1 MSTERPPLLM
11 LPGLLCDQVAWAATA
26 ALLPE
31 YDCRVPAWGALD
43 TIEAMARHVL
53 ATVTEPRFAVAGHSM
68 GGRIALEV
76 VRLAPERV
84 THLALLDTGY
94 QALPEGEAAEKERA
108 GRAALLARSREAGMR
123 AMGQVWATGM
133 VHPDQIGTPLFD
145 AILDMIERSHPDQ
158 FAAQIHA
165 LLGRPE
171 ATPQLAGIQCPT
183 LVLCGRQDT
192 WSPLARHEIMAG
204 MIPHATLCVIEESGH
219 MSPMERPQAVAAA
232 LRAWLATTP
241 SDPDSNSNSDSDI
254 TARPA

>member
-1 MSTERPPLLM
+1 MSTARPPLLM

-26 ALLPE
+26 ALLPQH
-31 YDCRVPAWGALD
+31 DCRVPAWGMLD
-43 TIEAMARHVL
+43 SIEAMARHVL
-53 ATVTEPRFAVAGHSM
+53 ASVAEPRFAVAGHSM

-94 QALPEGEAAEKERA
+94 QALSEGEAAEKERA
-108 GRAALLARSREAGMR
+108 GRAALLARAREAGMR

-145 AILDMIERSHPDQ
+145 AILDMIERSNPDQ

-171 ATPQLAGIQCPT
+171 ATPQLGGIHCPT

-204 MIPHATLCVIEESGH
+204 AIPGATLRVIEDSGH
-219 MSPMERPQAVAAA
+219 MSPMERPQEVAAA
-232 LRAWLATTP
+232 LQAWLDTRTHGMAG
-241 SDPDSNSNSDSDI
+241 
-254 TARPA
+254 AQA

>member
-26 ALLPE
+26 ALLPQ

-43 TIEAMARHVL
+43 TIEAMADHVL
-53 ATVTEPRFAVAGHSM
+53 TTTPEPRFALAGHSM
-68 GGRIALEV
+68 GGRVALEV
-76 VRLAPERV
+76 VRRAPHRV

-94 QALPEGEAAEKERA
+94 QALPDGEAADKERS
-108 GRAALLARSREAGMR
+108 GRAALLARAREAGMR

-165 LLGRPE
+165 LLGRPD
-171 ATPQLAGIQCPT
+171 ATSLLSDVRCPT

-192 WSPLARHEIMAG
+192 WSPLARHEIMAAL
-204 MIPHATLCVIEESGH
+204 MPDAVLSVIEHSGH
-219 MSPMERPQAVAAA
+219 MSPMERAQDVADAM
-232 LRAWLATTP
+232 RAWLARPAP
-241 SDPDSNSNSDSDI
+241 SSAP
-254 TARPA
+254 TQARPV

>member
-1 MSTERPPLLM
+1 MSIERLPLLM

-26 ALLPE
+26 AHLPQ

-43 TIEAMARHVL
+43 TIGAMADHVL
-53 ATVTEPRFAVAGHSM
+53 ASTPEPNFALAGHSM
-68 GGRIALEV
+68 GGRVALEV
-76 VRLAPERV
+76 VRRAPQRV

-94 QALPEGEAAEKERA
+94 QALPEGDAAEKERS
-108 GRAALLARSREAGMR
+108 GRAALLARAREAGMR

-165 LLGRPE
+165 LLGRPD
-171 ATPQLAGIQCPT
+171 ATSLLSEVHCPT

-192 WSPLARHEIMAG
+192 WSPLARHEVMAG
-204 MIPHATLCVIEESGH
+204 LMPNAVLSVIEDSGH
-219 MSPMERPQAVAAA
+219 MSPMERAQDVADAMQ
-232 LRAWLATTP
+232 AWLARPLSPQSPT
-241 SDPDSNSNSDSDI
+241 SSLQ
-254 TARPA
+254 ARRV

>member
-1 MSTERPPLLM
+1 MSTARPPLVM

-31 YDCRVPAWGALD
+31 HDCRVPAWGMLD
-43 TIEAMARHVL
+43 SIEAMARHVL
-53 ATVTEPRFAVAGHSM
+53 ASVTEPRFAVAGHSM

-94 QALPEGEAAEKERA
+94 QALPEGDAAEKERA

-145 AILDMIERSHPDQ
+145 AILDMIERSNPDQ

-171 ATPQLAGIQCPT
+171 ATPQLADIRCPT

-192 WSPLARHEIMAG
+192 WSPLARHEIMAAT
-204 MIPHATLCVIEESGH
+204 IPGATLSVIEDSGH
-219 MSPMERPQAVAAA
+219 MSPMERPQEVAAA
-232 LRAWLATTP
+232 LQAWLDMRAH
-241 SDPDSNSNSDSDI
+241 DV
-254 TARPA
+254 AGAQA

>member
-1 MSTERPPLLM
+1 MSTARPPLLM

-26 ALLPE
+26 ALLPQH
-31 YDCRVPAWGALD
+31 DCRVPAWGMLD
-43 TIEAMARHVL
+43 SIEAMARHVL
-53 ATVTEPRFAVAGHSM
+53 ASVAEPRFAVAGHSM

-108 GRAALLARSREAGMR
+108 GRAALLARAREAGMR

-145 AILDMIERSHPDQ
+145 AILDMIERSNPDQ

-171 ATPQLAGIQCPT
+171 ATPQLGGIHCPT

-204 MIPHATLCVIEESGH
+204 AIPGAKLSVIEDSGH
-219 MSPMERPQAVAAA
+219 MSPMERPQEVAAA
-232 LRAWLATTP
+232 LQAWLDTRTHGMAGVQ
-241 SDPDSNSNSDSDI
+241 
-254 TARPA
+254 A